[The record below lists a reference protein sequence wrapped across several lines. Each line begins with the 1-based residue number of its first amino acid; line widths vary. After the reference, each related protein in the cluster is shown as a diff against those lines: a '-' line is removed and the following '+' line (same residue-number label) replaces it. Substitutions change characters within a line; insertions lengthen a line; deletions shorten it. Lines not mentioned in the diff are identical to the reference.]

1 VRGDLGRSPEVSA
14 YLRPVP
20 LRCQHREP
28 EKEQAMSL
36 IQTVETI
43 HQDIEDRYHVARVGR
58 GRRSSSAEVVRR
70 VLRRGRAADQGRAA

>member
-1 VRGDLGRSPEVSA
+1 VSA

-20 LRCQHREP
+20 LRLSAQGTEKRE
-28 EKEQAMSL
+28 KAMSL

>member
-1 VRGDLGRSPEVSA
+1 
-14 YLRPVP
+14 
-20 LRCQHREP
+20 
-28 EKEQAMSL
+28 MSL